1 MYCLRDG
8 ILCILRNAITVQ
20 TREIYNPNYPLLLLI
35 IFYQTL
41 LYAKISKVGPIGSHR
56 QHLRSSAS
64 KKDHFHTIK
73 LVLSSSVELT
83 DWSYNSC
90 SKCGR
95 CATIS
100 DRAVCLPRC
109 TWTWTTSMPWT
120 CAIPS
125 TAVSEEWRPPA
136 PSRVRAYRVRWEEER
151 WEQSS
156 CCTWLIN
163 KVESTQRFIMN
174 RDYLFF
180 VRNFFE
186 NCISHCK
193 VLMKIVILI
202 LILPALK

>member
-1 MYCLRDG
+1 MGFCAVLTLYCLRDG
-8 ILCILRNAITVQ
+8 ILCIFRKGMTVQ
-20 TREIYNPNYPLLLLI
+20 TREISNSTYSLLLLI

-41 LYAKISKVGPIGSHR
+41 LYTKISKARPIGSHR

-83 DWSYNSC
+83 DWSYNGC

-95 CATIS
+95 CGTIS

-109 TWTWTTSMPWT
+109 TWTYTTSMPWT

-125 TAVSEEWRPPA
+125 AAVSEEWRPPA
-136 PSRVRAYRVRWEEER
+136 PSRVRAYRVRWE
-151 WEQSS
+151 QSS

-163 KVESTQRFIMN
+163 KVESTQRFIIN

-186 NCISHCK
+186 NCISQCT
-193 VLMKIVILI
+193 VLMKIDI
-202 LILPALK
+202 